1 MTTISPIPIPP
12 LWTNQQVTL
21 YHGTIQAFL
30 PSILAG
36 IDLDHGRTHTDF
48 GQGFYTTTW
57 LRQAQTRAW
66 QLAEN
71 RKSPPVV
78 VRFDVDREVLA
89 TLDSLWFVCGSFT
102 ADDFWSLVYH
112 CRSGHPDHG
121 RASNNGWYDLVVGPV
136 VASWKQRLVFAESD
150 QISFHTSRAGQL
162 LDSSAHHR
170 HHGLGSLARGSRQLH
185 PSA

>member
-162 LDSSAHHR
+162 LEASNPR
-170 HHGLGSLARGSRQLH
+170 VI
-185 PSA
+185 